1 NTVPSAMAELL
12 RQEGVPASVVTVNLA
27 GEALP
32 RALADQIYAV
42 PGIERLYNL
51 YGPSEDT
58 TYSTF
63 VQVARISERMP
74 PIGRPLA
81 GTQGYVV
88 DRSGQPMPAGVA
100 GELLLGGG
108 GLARGY
114 LGRPKLTA
122 ERFVPDAYGE
132 QPGGRLYR
140 TGDLARFLA
149 DGTLEFLGRL
159 DHQVKIRGFRIE
171 PGEIESALLGY
182 EGVRE
187 VAVVPQADPRDGQ
200 WLVAYVAPHSGVRL
214 AMDELRSWLRRRLPD
229 YMVPGAWVELSA
241 LPRSAHGKLD
251 RRALPAP
258 ETVAHGADAEPAGF
272 RTITEELLA
281 GIWCEVLRLERVFPE
296 DDFFALGGH
305 SLLATQ
311 LVSRVRQAFGVEMAV
326 RVVFEAPTVS
336 ALAVAVGRLRLE
348 PGEPPAL
355 PLLPVSR
362 TGRLPLSFAQQR
374 LWFLDQ
380 LEPGRATY
388 NVPVALRV
396 SGPLD
401 SVVLAAVLTE
411 IARRHEGLR
420 TTFPAV
426 EGEPEQRVHPAGPV
440 PLPIVDLAGLP
451 APAREA
457 EARRQA
463 GGEADRPFDLVRG
476 PLFRAQLLRLGLE
489 DHVVSVTMHHIVSDG
504 WSMGILTREVAALYE
519 GFAAGLPSP
528 LPELPVQYADY
539 SAWQRARLS
548 GEALERELGFWRQRL
563 DGAPAVLELPLDR
576 PRPAVRSARG
586 GSVPLRLS
594 PELGRSLVELSRRSG
609 ATPFMTL
616 LAGLDVLLGRYS
628 GQEDL
633 TVGTPVAGR
642 TRLETEGLIGFFVN
656 TLALRVN
663 LSGAPGFAELLPRV
677 RERALE
683 AHAHQEVPFERLVED
698 LASERSLSHSP
709 LFQVMF
715 ALQNAPR
722 ETLELPRLVL
732 QPFSSAQR
740 SAKFDLT
747 LALSEVAD
755 QGFAGAFE
763 YDAALF
769 DPATIERL
777 AGHFQRILEE
787 VLAHPE
793 RAVPKLSLLS
803 VGERHQLLLEV
814 NAGESAY
821 PSACIHELFAMEA
834 ARHPERPALSFRG
847 TSLSYGALES
857 GANRLSHRL
866 RRLGVGPEVPVVV
879 FAERSAAVVMG
890 LLAVLKAGG
899 YFVPLDPKAPA
910 ERLALLLEE
919 VRAPV
924 VLTQRNLLALLP
936 G

>member
-1 NTVPSAMAELL
+1 QL
-12 RQEGVPASVVTVNLA
+12 LA
-27 GEALP
+27 GGDVLSVAHVRRLRRELPGVRLINGYGPTEGTTFTCCHTVGDVEALP
-32 RALADQIYAV
+32 FSI
-42 PGIERLYNL
+42 
-51 YGPSEDT
+51 
-58 TYSTF
+58 
-63 VQVARISERMP
+63 
-74 PIGRPLA
+74 PIGRPIRN
-81 GTQGYVV
+81 TSVYVV
-88 DRSGQPMPAGVA
+88 DRDFAAQPLGVP
-100 GELLLGGG
+100 GELLAGGD

-114 LGRPKLTA
+114 PGRPDLTA
-122 ERFVPDAYGE
+122 ERFVPSPFGP
-132 QPGGRLYR
+132 PGARLYR
-140 TGDLARFLA
+140 TGDLARLLA
-149 DGTLEFLGRL
+149 DGSLEFLGRI
-159 DHQVKIRGFRIE
+159 DDQVKIRGFRVE
-171 PGEIESALLGY
+171 PGEVEVVLLSHPAVL
-182 EGVRE
+182 EA
-187 VAVVPQADPRDGQ
+187 AVVARPDASGNKALVGYAVARDRSEFTLSEV
-200 WLVAYVAPHSGVRL
+200 WAF
-214 AMDELRSWLRRRLPD
+214 LRDRLPG
-229 YMVPGAWVELSA
+229 YMVPAQWVQLDELPLNA
-241 LPRSAHGKLD
+241 NGKVD

-258 ETVAHGADAEPAGF
+258 ETVVADAEPAGF

-281 GIWCEVLRLERVFPE
+281 GIWCEVLRLERVSPE

-326 RVVFEAPTVS
+326 RAVFEAPTVS
-336 ALAVAVGRLRLE
+336 GLAVAVGRLRLE
-348 PGEPPAL
+348 PGGPSAL
-355 PLLPVSR
+355 PLLPVPR

-401 SVVLAAVLTE
+401 SVVLTAVLTE

-420 TTFPAV
+420 TTFPMV

-440 PLPIVDLAGLP
+440 ALPIVDLSGLV

-476 PLFRAQLLRLGLE
+476 PLFRAQLLRLGPE

-504 WSMGILTREVAALYE
+504 WSMGVLTREVAALYE
-519 GFAAGLPSP
+519 AFAAGLPSP

-586 GSVPLRLS
+586 GWVPVRLS

-656 TLALRVN
+656 TLALRVD
-663 LSGAPGFAELLPRV
+663 LSGAPSFVELLPRV

-698 LASERSLSHSP
+698 LAPERSLSHSP

-732 QPFSSAQR
+732 RPFSSDRR

-747 LALSEVAD
+747 LALSEGAD
-755 QGFAGAFE
+755 QGFAGGLE

-769 DPATIERL
+769 DPAMIERL
-777 AGHFQRILEE
+777 AGHFQRLLEA
-787 VLAHPE
+787 VLAAPE
-793 RAVPKLSLLS
+793 RAVPELSLLS
-803 VGERHQLLLEV
+803 AGERHQLLLEV
-814 NAGESAY
+814 NARESAY

-834 ARHPERPALSFRG
+834 ERHPERPALSFRG

-866 RRLGVGPEVPVVV
+866 RRLGVGPEVPVVI